1 MSHSNHQEEKVLTS
15 EDFAGCGW
23 KEVLAGYW
31 LAREDHPSMY
41 SAMYSAF
48 SDAAKQSIN
57 QDRQAH
63 GKVLSLLSDACSLML
78 SSDSTNEPFK
88 PFVDFRASGGGRSIL
103 PDDLSETDVAF
114 FAEIVETVDDPWLKS
129 RLADLVWLL
138 QSPRKVKFA
147 LAAIDSY
154 RTIPLDIETWL
165 HGGDRCWQRAIDLAR
180 LLRAGAGERLAEMEA
195 SIIKAFTSVTREDGF
210 LGSWLAD
217 LLKSNALG
225 GDHSTKI
232 TTKIESLAREFE
244 GEGELRK
251 AREYF
256 QASAHWFKESGDDEK
271 STEMTVEVAETWV
284 KEAVAR
290 LSSDQPSH
298 MVAASFY
305 ENAIQTYRTI
315 PWSERATHRVDER
328 IAELRECLNE
338 SGKKSLDEMDA
349 IDIPGQD
356 IGQIVEN
363 ARNAVRGKVL
373 EEALKAFVN
382 LSRTKVKNLRESAT
396 ELLQNSPLQALVFER
411 VMSRDG
417 RVIAKRPGM
426 NLSTTLS
433 GDTDA
438 DGDGEVI
445 YSKMIENYRIHVDL
459 AVRGCIW
466 PAQEILLLEH
476 RLREADFI
484 NLATQS
490 PIVPIGRELLF
501 GKALF
506 AGYEQD
512 LVTALH
518 ILVPQIEHMVRC
530 HLKQAGVQTTNID
543 GNGIENENGLSSL
556 MDLPQTEKIFGED
569 LSFEIRALF
578 CDSFGPN
585 LRNELAHGLLDDR
598 AFYSANAIYAW
609 WLGLK
614 LVFIP
619 FWNALSSD
627 AESKEQG
634 EEQ

>member
-23 KEVLAGYW
+23 KEVLAGSG
-31 LAREDHPSMY
+31 REDHPSMY

-315 PWSERATHRVDER
+315 PRSERATHRVDER
-328 IAELRECLNE
+328 IAELKRSLNE
-338 SGKKSLDEMDA
+338 SGEKSLDEMGV
-349 IDIPGQD
+349 ISIPGQD
-356 IGQIVEN
+356 ISQIVEN
-363 ARNAVRGKVL
+363 ARNAVRGKGL

-382 LSRTKVKNLRESAT
+382 LSRTNAKKLRESTIKNLEHFIAHRLFPT
-396 ELLQNSPLQALVFER
+396 TFMN
-411 VMSRDG
+411 RDG
-417 RVIAKRPGM
+417 RVAAKMPSM
-426 NLSTTLS
+426 SS
-433 GDTDA
+433 SPIPS
-438 DGDGEVI
+438 DGDEMVI
-445 YSKMIENYRIHVDL
+445 RSKMVENYCIHVSL
-459 AVRGCIW
+459 AVCGRIW

-476 RLREADFI
+476 RLREADFV
-484 NLATQS
+484 NLARQS

-506 AGYEQD
+506 AGYD
-512 LVTALH
+512 RDFVTAIH

-543 GNGIENENGLSSL
+543 SNGIENENGLSSL

-619 FWNALSSD
+619 FWNALSND
-627 AESKEQG
+627 AESKEG
-634 EEQ
+634 EKQ

>member
-1 MSHSNHQEEKVLTS
+1 MSHSNHQEELVLTS

-23 KEVLAGYW
+23 KEVLAGSG
-31 LAREDHPSMY
+31 RENHPSMY

-63 GKVLSLLSDACSLML
+63 GKVLSLLADACSMML

-103 PDDLSETDVAF
+103 PDDLSETDIAF
-114 FAEIVETVDDPWLKS
+114 FAEIVETVDDPWLKA

-180 LLRAGAGERLAEMEA
+180 LIKAGAGERLAEMEA
-195 SIIKAFTSVTREDGF
+195 SIIKAFTSMTREDGF
-210 LGSWLAD
+210 LGSWLAE

-225 GDHSTKI
+225 GDHSTTI
-232 TTKIESLAREFE
+232 ATKLESLAHEFE
-244 GEGELRK
+244 DEGELRK

-271 STEMTVEVAETWV
+271 STAMTVAVAEGWV
-284 KEAVAR
+284 KEAIAIV
-290 LSSDQPSH
+290 SSDQPSH
-298 MVAASFY
+298 MVATSFY

-315 PWSERATHRVDER
+315 PRSERTTHGVYER

-363 ARNAVRGKVL
+363 ARNAVRGKGL

-382 LSRTKVKNLRESAT
+382 LSRTNAKKLRESTIKNLEHFIAHRLFPT
-396 ELLQNSPLQALVFER
+396 TFMN
-411 VMSRDG
+411 RDG
-417 RVIAKRPGM
+417 RVAAKMPSM
-426 NLSTTLS
+426 SS
-433 GDTDA
+433 SPIPS
-438 DGDGEVI
+438 DGDEMVI
-445 YSKMIENYRIHVDL
+445 RSKMVENYCIHVSL
-459 AVRGCIW
+459 AVCGRIW

-476 RLREADFI
+476 RLREADFV
-484 NLATQS
+484 NLAKQS

-506 AGYEQD
+506 AGYD
-512 LVTALH
+512 RDFVTALH
-518 ILVPQIEHMVRC
+518 ILVPQIEHVVRY

-543 GNGIENENGLSSL
+543 SNGIENENGLSSL
-556 MDLPQTEKIFGED
+556 MDLPRTEEIFGED

-585 LRNELAHGLLDDR
+585 LRNELAHGLLDAR
-598 AFYSANAIYAW
+598 ACYSSNAIYAW
-609 WLGLK
+609 WFGLK
-614 LVFIP
+614 LVFIH
-619 FWNALSSD
+619 FWNALSRE
-627 AESKEQG
+627 AESEEQG

>member
-1 MSHSNHQEEKVLTS
+1 MSHNRYPKDLILTL
-15 EDFAGCGW
+15 EDFANCGW
-23 KEVLAGYW
+23 KEVLAGADRKDY
-31 LAREDHPSMY
+31 PSMY
-41 SAMYSAF
+41 YAF
-48 SDAAKQSIN
+48 SDAAKQAIN
-57 QDRQAH
+57 EDRQAH
-63 GKVLSLLSDACSLML
+63 GKTLWLLADACSMML
-78 SSDSTNEPFK
+78 SSDSFNEPFK
-88 PFVDFRASGGGRSIL
+88 PFMVSSDGRRSII

-114 FAEIVETVDDPWLKS
+114 FAEIVETIDDPWLKA
-129 RLADLVWLL
+129 RLADLVWLM
-138 QSPRKVKFA
+138 QSSRDVNFA
-147 LAAIDSY
+147 LAAIDNY
-154 RTIPLDIETWL
+154 RTIPLDTETQVS
-165 HGGDRCWQRAIDLAR
+165 DRDKCWQRAINLAR
-180 LLRAGAGERLAEMEA
+180 MLGTGAGDRLAEMEA
-195 SIIKAFTSVTREDGF
+195 SIIKAFTLVTRQDGF
-210 LGSWLAD
+210 LGYSLAN
-217 LLKSNALG
+217 LLQSNALG
-225 GDHSTKI
+225 GDHSTAI
-232 TTKIESLAREFE
+232 ATKLESLAREFE
-244 GEGELRK
+244 GEGEFHK

-256 QASAHWFKESGDDEK
+256 QASAYWFKEFGDDEK
-271 STEMTVEVAETWV
+271 STAMTVEVAEAWV

-290 LSSDQPSH
+290 VSSDQPSH

-315 PWSERATHRVDER
+315 PRSERATHRVDER
-328 IAELRECLNE
+328 ITKLRRCRNE
-338 SGKKSLDEMDA
+338 SGERLLDEMDA

-396 ELLQNSPLQALVFER
+396 ELLQNSPLQALVSEG

-417 RVIAKRPGM
+417 RAIAKRPGM
-426 NLSTTLS
+426 SISTTLS
-433 GDTDA
+433 GDADT
-438 DGDGEVI
+438 DGDGEII
-445 YSKMIENYRIHVDL
+445 YSKMIENYRILVDL
-459 AVRGCIW
+459 VVRGCIW
-466 PAQEILLLEH
+466 PAQEVLLLEH
-476 RLREADFI
+476 HLREADFV
-484 NLATQS
+484 NLARQS

-506 AGYEQD
+506 AGYD
-512 LVTALH
+512 RDFVTALH

-556 MDLPQTEKIFGED
+556 MDLPQTEEIFGED

-598 AFYSANAIYAW
+598 AFYSSNAIYAW

-627 AESKEQG
+627 AESEEQG

>member
-1 MSHSNHQEEKVLTS
+1 MRDSNRNFQTAS

-23 KEVLAGYW
+23 KEVLAGSG
-31 LAREDHPSMY
+31 RENHPSMY

-63 GKVLSLLSDACSLML
+63 GKVLSLLADACSMML

-103 PDDLSETDVAF
+103 PDDLSETDIAF
-114 FAEIVETVDDPWLKS
+114 FAEIVETVDDPWLKA

-180 LLRAGAGERLAEMEA
+180 LIKAGAGERLAEMEA
-195 SIIKAFTSVTREDGF
+195 SIIKAFTSMTREDGF

-225 GDHSTKI
+225 GDHSTTI
-232 TTKIESLAREFE
+232 ATKLESLAHEFE
-244 GEGELRK
+244 DEGELRK

-271 STEMTVEVAETWV
+271 STAMTVAVAEGWG
-284 KEAVAR
+284 KEAIAIV
-290 LSSDQPSH
+290 SSDQPSH
-298 MVAASFY
+298 MVATSFY

-315 PWSERATHRVDER
+315 PRSERTTHGVDER

-363 ARNAVRGKVL
+363 ARNAVRGKGL

-382 LSRTKVKNLRESAT
+382 LSRTNAKKLRESTIKNLEHFIAHRLFPT
-396 ELLQNSPLQALVFER
+396 TFMN
-411 VMSRDG
+411 RDG
-417 RVIAKRPGM
+417 RVAAKMPSM
-426 NLSTTLS
+426 SS
-433 GDTDA
+433 SPIPS
-438 DGDGEVI
+438 DGDEMVI
-445 YSKMIENYRIHVDL
+445 RSKMVENYCIHVSL
-459 AVRGCIW
+459 AVCGRIW

-476 RLREADFI
+476 RLREADFV
-484 NLATQS
+484 NLAKQS

-506 AGYEQD
+506 AGYD
-512 LVTALH
+512 RDFVTALH
-518 ILVPQIEHMVRC
+518 ILVPQIEHVVRY

-543 GNGIENENGLSSL
+543 SNGIENENGLSSL
-556 MDLPQTEKIFGED
+556 MDLPRTEEIFGED

-585 LRNELAHGLLDDR
+585 LRNELAHGLLDAR
-598 AFYSANAIYAW
+598 ACYSSNAIYAW
-609 WLGLK
+609 WFGLK
-614 LVFIP
+614 LVFIH
-619 FWNALSSD
+619 FWNALSRE
-627 AESKEQG
+627 AESEEQG